1 MNMTF
6 TIYSKENCPHC
17 LQIKQVMD
25 LTEQKYVVYTLGMD
39 FTREDFYGRF
49 GEGSTFPQ
57 VTINEQNV
65 GGCIETIKYLR
76 EQRIL

>member
-1 MNMTF
+1 
-6 TIYSKENCPHC
+6 
-17 LQIKQVMD
+17 MD
-25 LTEQKYVVYTLGMD
+25 LTEQKYVVYTLDMD
-39 FTREDFYGRF
+39 FTREDFYDRF

-65 GGCIETIKYLR
+65 GGCSETIKYLR